1 MRISDWSSDVCSSDL
16 LGTNLQATRDRF
28 EVGDLTRTDV
38 AQSEARLAG
47 AQSLLTA
54 AQGDL
59 IVARENYLCVV
70 GTLPQE
76 LEPPPPLPALP
87 PTATQAVDVALE
99 NNPDI
104 LAAKAT
110 ERAAFYTVRTSKAD
124 RLPTE
129 IGRAHV

>member
-1 MRISDWSSDVCSSDL
+1 MEGIRAEQVVEL
-16 LGTNLQATRDRF
+16 NENQVKVFGTNLQATRDRF
-28 EVGDLTRTDV
+28 EVGDLNRTDV

-59 IVARENYLCVV
+59 IVARENYLRVV

-87 PTATQAVDVALE
+87 PTATQDRKSAV
-99 NNPDI
+99 
-104 LAAKAT
+104 
-110 ERAAFYTVRTSKAD
+110 
-124 RLPTE
+124 
-129 IGRAHV
+129 

>member
-59 IVARENYLCVV
+59 IVARENYLRVV
-70 GTLPQE
+70 GTLLQE

-87 PTATQAVDVALE
+87 PTATQAVDVAIE

-104 LAAKAT
+104 IAAKAN
-110 ERAAFYTVRTSKAD
+110 ERADFYTVRKTK
-124 RLPTE
+124 E

>member
-1 MRISDWSSDVCSSDL
+1 MEGIRAEQVVEL
-16 LGTNLQATRDRF
+16 NENQVKVLGTNLQATRDRF

-59 IVARENYLCVV
+59 IVARENYLRVV

-76 LEPPPPLPALP
+76 LEPPPPLPRPEGRRVGNECVSTFRSGGA
-87 PTATQAVDVALE
+87 
-99 NNPDI
+99 PD
-104 LAAKAT
+104 L
-110 ERAAFYTVRTSKAD
+110 
-124 RLPTE
+124 
-129 IGRAHV
+129 